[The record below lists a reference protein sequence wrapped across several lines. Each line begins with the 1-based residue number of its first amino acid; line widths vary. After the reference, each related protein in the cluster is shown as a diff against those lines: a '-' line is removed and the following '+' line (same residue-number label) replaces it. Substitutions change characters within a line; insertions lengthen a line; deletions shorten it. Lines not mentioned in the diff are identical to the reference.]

1 MFNYWFNEKVINKLD
16 KFIDSYSES
25 FLKLFR
31 DSWITNK
38 YIIEENYIK
47 KSKKL
52 KNDILKEINNIF
64 YNSEEILWFSPI
76 TIRKKNIY
84 INLKNYKIK
93 IFYIENKTKKE
104 RIIYDIE
111 FHKK

>member
-1 MFNYWFNEKVINKLD
+1 MFNYWFKENVINKLD

-47 KSKKL
+47 KSEKL
-52 KNDILKEINNIF
+52 KDEILLEINNMF
-64 YNSEEILWFSPI
+64 LKSEELFWFTPI
-76 TIRKKNIY
+76 TVRKKY
-84 INLKNYKIK
+84 ISKNLKNYKIK

-111 FHKK
+111 FHKR

>member
-1 MFNYWFNEKVINKLD
+1 MFSYWFKEKVIDKLD

-47 KSKKL
+47 KSEKL
-52 KNDILKEINNIF
+52 KNDILLEIDNIF
-64 YNSEEILWFSPI
+64 HNSEELFWFSFI
-76 TIRKKNIY
+76 TIKKKY
-84 INLKNYKIK
+84 ISKNLKNYKIK
-93 IFYIENKTKKE
+93 IFYIENKIKKE
-104 RIIYDIE
+104 RIIYDLE
-111 FHKK
+111 FHKR